1 MPEFLEDGIPIGGL
15 LSPEELDAMQVIK
28 PEFTAPTFHPKITL
42 NYNDLTFSASCVRLF
57 PETEYVQLLVDDRK
71 RRMVVLPCGQYDVGS
86 VKWSSHKKGKLSSR
100 NIRAKIASAKIFRM
114 MDWDITYRYKVMA
127 IYQKL
132 NSLKLAVFNFAD
144 CTMLV
149 PEDITDKDGN
159 MKTRRRMVIALD
171 WEKLFGPT
179 YGEHR
184 KQYEV
189 DIQTYHLISDQM
201 TEGKPPMVPRVPTP
215 EEIMTRN
222 YYVPDELEKGGTS
235 DGKT

>member
-1 MPEFLEDGIPIGGL
+1 MREFLEDEIPIGGL
-15 LSPEELDAMQVIK
+15 LSPEELNRMQIIK
-28 PEFTAPTFHPKITL
+28 PEFTAPTFHPKLTL
-42 NYNDLTFSASCVRLF
+42 NYTDISFSASCVRLF

-71 RRMVVLPCGQYDVGS
+71 RRMVVLPCVQYDVGA
-86 VKWSSHKKGKLSSR
+86 VKWSNNKKGKLASR
-100 NIRAKIASAKIFRM
+100 SIRAKIASAKIFRM
-114 MDWDITYRYKVMA
+114 MEWDITYRYKVMA

-132 NSLKLAVFNFAD
+132 NGTKLAVFNFAD

-149 PEDITDKDGN
+149 PEDVIDKDGSV
-159 MKTRRRMVIALD
+159 KTKRRMVYPID

-184 KQYEV
+184 RQYEV

-201 TEGKPPMVPRVPTP
+201 TEEKPPVVPRVPTP

-222 YYVPDELEKGGTS
+222 YYVPDELTMGGS
-235 DGKT
+235 SNGKT